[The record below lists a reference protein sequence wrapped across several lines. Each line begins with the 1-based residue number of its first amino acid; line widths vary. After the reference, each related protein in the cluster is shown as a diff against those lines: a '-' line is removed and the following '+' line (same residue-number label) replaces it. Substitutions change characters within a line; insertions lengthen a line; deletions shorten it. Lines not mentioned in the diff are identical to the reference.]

1 MKEGAEILLSEED
14 FTNLLVSIGVNKH
27 YCRQYFRACDV
38 TARGALCFRDF
49 LLAMAA
55 MDPATPHTVDDVTG
69 DMRLNYIFGV
79 YDLNGDGWMSFD
91 EFVHL
96 VRHTARARGENMTV
110 LDIDKATEKILGG
123 RNGKYDVE
131 MFKEAV
137 RGFRIRG
144 TSSLFRLPTSCVK

>member
-1 MKEGAEILLSEED
+1 
-14 FTNLLVSIGVNKH
+14 
-27 YCRQYFRACDV
+27 
-38 TARGALCFRDF
+38 
-49 LLAMAA
+49 
-55 MDPATPHTVDDVTG
+55 
-69 DMRLNYIFGV
+69 
-79 YDLNGDGWMSFD
+79 MSFD